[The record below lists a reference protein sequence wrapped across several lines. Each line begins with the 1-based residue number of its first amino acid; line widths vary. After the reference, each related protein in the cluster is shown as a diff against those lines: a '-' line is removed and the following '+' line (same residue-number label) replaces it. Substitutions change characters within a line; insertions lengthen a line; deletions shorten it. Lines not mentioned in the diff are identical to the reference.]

1 MKKVAQSVAQ
11 AAVLFVLVAV
21 IFVLFGLMRVIVYGP
36 IDTVSSFTECVEE
49 GNPIMESYPARCI
62 TSSGKGFVEDIGNE
76 LDKQDF
82 IRIDIP
88 RPNSVVASPLVVEGM
103 ARGTW
108 FFEGDFPVRLLDGD
122 GHDIA
127 VGFVSTREEWMT
139 EAFIPYY
146 GELVF
151 EIPNTTT
158 GTLILK
164 KDNPT
169 GLPEHDDMLYVPVR
183 F

>member
-1 MKKVAQSVAQ
+1 MKKILQNIAQ

-21 IFVLFGLMRVIVYGP
+21 VFVLFALVRVIVYGP
-36 IDTVSSFTECVEE
+36 TDTVSSFTECVEA
-49 GNPIMESYPARCI
+49 GNPIVESYPAQCR
-62 TSSGKGFVEDIGNE
+62 TPSGKVFVKDIGNE
-76 LDKQDF
+76 HDKE
-82 IRIDIP
+82 DIIYINTP
-88 RPNSVVASPLVVEGM
+88 RPNSLVVSPLVIEGE

-108 FFEGDFPVRLLDGD
+108 FFEGDFPVQLLDGD
-122 GHDIA
+122 GREVA
-127 VGFVSTREEWMT
+127 VGFVSSNEEWMT

>member
-1 MKKVAQSVAQ
+1 MKKILQSIAR
-11 AAVLFVLVAV
+11 AAALFVLVAV
-21 IFVLFGLMRVIVYGP
+21 VFVLFALVRAIVYGP
-36 IDTVSSFTECVEE
+36 VDTVSNFAECAEE
-49 GNPIMESYPARCI
+49 GNSVMGSYPAQCI
-62 TSSGKGFVEDIGNE
+62 TSSGKMFVEDIGNE

-108 FFEGDFPVRLLDGD
+108 FFEGDFPVQLLDGD
-122 GHDIA
+122 GREVA
-127 VGFVSTREEWMT
+127 VGFVSSNEEWMT